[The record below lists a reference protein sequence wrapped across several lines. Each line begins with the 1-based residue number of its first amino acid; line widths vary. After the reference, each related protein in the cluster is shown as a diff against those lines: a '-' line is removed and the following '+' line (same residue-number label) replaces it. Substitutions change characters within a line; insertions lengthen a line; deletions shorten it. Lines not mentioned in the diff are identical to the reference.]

1 MYLWNAKV
9 ILHNDIL
16 ENCISLLWNIVF
28 LHHKR
33 ATGTKHFD
41 GECTY
46 VDEQESFVINFHP
59 LELAL

>member
-1 MYLWNAKV
+1 MEVA
-9 ILHNDIL
+9 ILPL
-16 ENCISLLWNIVF
+16 SFLPFGTYVVF

-33 ATGTKHFD
+33 ATRTKHF
-41 GECTY
+41 GVECMY